1 MKCADGR
8 AEYGGDVVYSL
19 RMDQKQE
26 SIQTSRHGVKRNRKP
41 IRRGLR
47 RPFEWLGIFLGM
59 LVFTNLTHRML
70 FALCDFLA
78 ATMFLFDRRGRALA
92 LANLRIVL
100 GSASGAGYAGKVYGA
115 PHVAPPTRREK
126 LILKRSYRNMARTI
140 GHVFWTSRNAMKRAS
155 SVAVFSPKCL
165 EVLAEHKP
173 LVTVSAHLGCWEVL
187 SQLVHLQGRRMISVA
202 KDIGTPAMTEL
213 LMKSR
218 KSIGQEIVHAD
229 GAFRPLYEGLKGG
242 ADVGLLVDQVVK
254 PKDGGVWVEFFG
266 RPVPVSVAPAFL
278 AAKTHATIVVAWSR
292 PLKDGTY
299 RCEYINLYPWR
310 KGTDVWGRTQDCI
323 RDLERVIRRHPS
335 CWVLNYRY
343 FRKTPNEA
351 ELKQLVERKAKAE
364 RITD

>member
-1 MKCADGR
+1 MKR
-8 AEYGGDVVYSL
+8 
-19 RMDQKQE
+19 R
-26 SIQTSRHGVKRNRKP
+26 RNRKP

-59 LVFTNLTHRML
+59 LVLTHLTHRLL
-70 FALCDFLA
+70 FALCDFLG
-78 ATMFLFDRRGRALA
+78 ATMFFFDRKGRALA
-92 LANLRIVL
+92 LENLRAVL
-100 GSASGAGYAGKVYGA
+100 GTESAARRDGNVCGA
-115 PHVAPPTRREK
+115 PRAASPTRREK

-140 GHVFWTSRNAMKRAS
+140 GHVFWTSRNAMKRAA

-165 EVLAEHKP
+165 EVLAENKP

-229 GAFRPLYEGLKGG
+229 GAFRPLYEGLKDG
-242 ADVGLLVDQVVK
+242 ADVGLLVDQVVR
-254 PKDGGVWVEFFG
+254 PEDGGVWVEFFG

-278 AAKTHATIVVAWSR
+278 AAKTRAPIVVAWSR

-299 RCEYINLYPWR
+299 RCEYVNLYPWQ
-310 KGTDVWGRTQDCI
+310 KGTDIWRRTQDCI
-323 RDLERVIRRHPS
+323 HDLERVIRRHPS

-343 FRKTPNEA
+343 FRKKPKA
-351 ELKQLVERKAKAE
+351 ADLQQLAERKAKRNE
-364 RITD
+364 QVGTKR

>member
-1 MKCADGR
+1 MA
-8 AEYGGDVVYSL
+8 
-19 RMDQKQE
+19 QKPDN
-26 SIQTSRHGVKRNRKP
+26 SAPNRHGGRRRRNRKP

-59 LVFTNLTHRML
+59 LVLTNLTHRLL
-70 FALCDFLA
+70 FALCDFMSA
-78 ATMFLFDRRGRALA
+78 VMFFFDRRGRTLA
-92 LANLRIVL
+92 LANLRAVL
-100 GSASGAGYAGKVYGA
+100 GVESS
-115 PHVAPPTRREK
+115 APPSQREK
-126 LILKRSYRNMARTI
+126 LILKRSYRNMARTV
-140 GHVFWTSRNAMKRAS
+140 GHVFWTSRNAMRRAA

-242 ADVGLLVDQVVK
+242 ADVGLLVDQVVS
-254 PKDGGVWVEFFG
+254 PEDGGVWVEFFG

-292 PLKDGTY
+292 PLKDGSY
-299 RCEYINLYPWR
+299 RCEYVNLYPWQ
-310 KGTDVWGRTQDCI
+310 KGTDVWRRTQDCI

-335 CWVLNYRY
+335 CWVLNYNY
-343 FRKTPNEA
+343 FRKKPKESD
-351 ELKQLVERKAKAE
+351 LRQLAERKAKTE
-364 RITD
+364 RKKEREDEAREG

>member
-1 MKCADGR
+1 
-8 AEYGGDVVYSL
+8 
-19 RMDQKQE
+19 MDQTADSSGRKGKFKGGK
-26 SIQTSRHGVKRNRKP
+26 RHRNRKP

-59 LVFTNLTHRML
+59 LVLANLPHRL
-70 FALCDFLA
+70 LLALCDFLSGV
-78 ATMFLFDRRGRALA
+78 MFFFDRKGRALA
-92 LANLRIVL
+92 LENLRIVL
-100 GSASGAGYAGKVYGA
+100 GTSAAQG
-115 PHVAPPTRREK
+115 HDAPPDKREK
-126 LILKRSYRNMARTI
+126 IILKRSYRNMARTI

-254 PKDGGVWVEFFG
+254 PRDGGVWVEFFG

-299 RCEYINLYPWR
+299 RCEYINLYPWQ

-351 ELKQLVERKAKAE
+351 ALKQLAERKAKAE
-364 RITD
+364 RVTD

>member
-1 MKCADGR
+1 MKKR
-8 AEYGGDVVYSL
+8 
-19 RMDQKQE
+19 
-26 SIQTSRHGVKRNRKP
+26 RNRKP
-41 IRRGLR
+41 IRRALR

-59 LVFTNLTHRML
+59 LVLTNLTHRML
-70 FALCDFLA
+70 FALCDFLGA
-78 ATMFLFDRRGRALA
+78 VMFFFDRKGRALA
-92 LANLRIVL
+92 LTNLRVVL
-100 GSASGAGYAGKVYGA
+100 GATVRRSDTLAASSL
-115 PHVAPPTRREK
+115 PPTRREK

-140 GHVFWTSRNAMKRAS
+140 GHVFWTSRNAMKRAA

-165 EVLAEHKP
+165 EVLAAHKP

-229 GAFRPLYEGLKGG
+229 GAFRPLYEGLKDG

-254 PKDGGVWVEFFG
+254 PEDGGVWVEFFG
-266 RPVPVSVAPAFL
+266 QPVPVSVAPAFL
-278 AAKTHATIVVAWSR
+278 AAKTRATIVVAWSR

-299 RCEYINLYPWR
+299 RCEYINLYPWQ
-310 KGTDVWGRTQDCI
+310 KGTDIWRRTQDCI

-343 FRKTPNEA
+343 FRKKPNEA
-351 ELKQLVERKAKAE
+351 ELKQLAERKAKTGKQKEQNDEAHE
-364 RITD
+364 G

>member
-1 MKCADGR
+1 VRRRRK
-8 AEYGGDVVYSL
+8 
-19 RMDQKQE
+19 
-26 SIQTSRHGVKRNRKP
+26 RKP
-41 IRRGLR
+41 IKRGLR

-59 LVFTNLTHRML
+59 LVLSSLSHRVL
-70 FALCDFLA
+70 FALCDFLGA
-78 ATMFLFDRRGRALA
+78 VMFLFDRKGRALA
-92 LANLRIVL
+92 LENLRIVR
-100 GSASGAGYAGKVYGA
+100 GTVSS
-115 PHVAPPTRREK
+115 APPSRGES

-140 GHVFWTSRNAMKRAS
+140 GHVFWTGRRSSERAA
-155 SVAVFSPKCL
+155 SVAVFSPRCL

-218 KSIGQEIVHAD
+218 KKIGQEIVHAD

-278 AAKTHATIVVAWSR
+278 AAKTHSTIVVAWSR

-299 RCEYINLYPWR
+299 RCEFVNLYPWE
-310 KGTDVWGRTQDCI
+310 KGTDIWGRTQDCI
-323 RDLERVIRRHPS
+323 QDLERVIRRHPS

-343 FRKTPNEA
+343 FRKKPNEA
-351 ELKQLVERKAKAE
+351 DLKLLSERTEKRAACQVS
-364 RITD
+364 RASARC